1 MAKTLGGGGRKK
13 SGGSPI
19 FTVLL
24 VIMMLAVL
32 GAGGFLVYQKVLA
45 PQDQVVQDP
54 TQDPNFVQ
62 TVSVA
67 VVQETVKVGDPIDE
81 NTVAF
86 MDIRADS
93 TYPEN
98 TVFSGGVDLDGSS
111 VFALDIE
118 PNTILTS
125 SMVWDPEMDEV
136 LDDTSRVVVVSGLTS
151 SKKLEEGDY
160 IDIRFRTTSTKDNL
174 SYADEV
180 VLAKKRVIDASGS
193 KVTLHLTEKEQLI
206 LNVAQVDVTYI
217 NSNSKDLGN
226 IKASL
231 YTTVYANPSQEAAI
245 ASYTNPEIEKQIL
258 ENPILVQQAQEAL
271 ENGTSFDLTGGQTV
285 DIEQPSTDP
294 NQTTDPN
301 QVTDPSQAGQDSSV
315 SAGETSGETVSP

>member
-62 TVSVA
+62 MVNVA

-86 MDIRADS
+86 MEIRADS

-98 TVFSGGVDLDGSS
+98 TVFSGGVDLDGSC

-180 VLAKKRVIDASGS
+180 VLAKKRVIDASGN

-206 LNVAQVDVTYI
+206 LNVAQVDMTYI
-217 NSNSKDLGN
+217 NSNSRDLGN
-226 IKASL
+226 IRRLFIRLSMPTPARRLRSPVIP
-231 YTTVYANPSQEAAI
+231 TRRSRSRSWRTPSW
-245 ASYTNPEIEKQIL
+245 
-258 ENPILVQQAQEAL
+258 
-271 ENGTSFDLTGGQTV
+271 
-285 DIEQPSTDP
+285 
-294 NQTTDPN
+294 
-301 QVTDPSQAGQDSSV
+301 SSRLRRLWRM
-315 SAGETSGETVSP
+315 AHPLI

>member
-98 TVFSGGVDLDGSS
+98 TVFSGGVDLDGSC

>member
-24 VIMMLAVL
+24 IIMMLAVL

-98 TVFSGGVDLDGSS
+98 TVFSGGVDLDGSC

-206 LNVAQVDVTYI
+206 LNVAQVDMTYI
-217 NSNSKDLGN
+217 NSNSRDLGN

-301 QVTDPSQAGQDSSV
+301 QVTDPSQQMQDGSVGAGD
-315 SAGETSGETVSP
+315 TTGETVAP